1 MVRTCNGT
9 ELQPQDYVG
18 GRCPSYDD
26 LPHYSGCRIHGPKE
40 EDVVTPPMVEPHR
53 RLHFCPDLQR
63 AMESVHYI
71 ADHTRR
77 YEDQMSNICRDS
89 FHEELKNSTLNK
101 LRLKMIFSVSQWP
114 RMKSV
119 AVFRSISG
127 HDCLRE
133 HLCRINRDLDLFIP
147 FVIFTKKWTCL
158 TCLLF
163 LGHQSGS
170 ATE

>member
-77 YEDQMSNICRDS
+77 YEDQMSVSIKSNPQG
-89 FHEELKNSTLNK
+89 LVVY
-101 LRLKMIFSVSQWP
+101 KMYGQY
-114 RMKSV
+114 
-119 AVFRSISG
+119 
-127 HDCLRE
+127 
-133 HLCRINRDLDLFIP
+133 
-147 FVIFTKKWTCL
+147 
-158 TCLLF
+158 
-163 LGHQSGS
+163 S
-170 ATE
+170 ATIRDRLE

>member
-9 ELQPQDYVG
+9 ELQPPQEYAG

-40 EDVVTPPMVEPHR
+40 EDTTPPVVEPHHR

-77 YEDQMSNICRDS
+77 YEDQMSLPKSSQALGKNRRPSNLGKQAFWNI
-89 FHEELKNSTLNK
+89 EL
-101 LRLKMIFSVSQWP
+101 
-114 RMKSV
+114 
-119 AVFRSISG
+119 RSIGEMGRGTFRWLQVSEI
-127 HDCLRE
+127 C
-133 HLCRINRDLDLFIP
+133 
-147 FVIFTKKWTCL
+147 
-158 TCLLF
+158 
-163 LGHQSGS
+163 
-170 ATE
+170 